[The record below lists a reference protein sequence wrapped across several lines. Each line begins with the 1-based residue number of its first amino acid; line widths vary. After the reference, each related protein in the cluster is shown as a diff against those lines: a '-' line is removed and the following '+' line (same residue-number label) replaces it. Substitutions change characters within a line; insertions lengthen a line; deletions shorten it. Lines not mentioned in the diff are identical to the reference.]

1 MGRLNSALNRTL
13 RVRPGEEPMV
23 GLTVA
28 LMFLTWAGYTIG
40 QSSIDALLFAKD
52 GVDELPVLYLLLG
65 GLLFVASLG
74 VTTLLGRMARE
85 TLFTLMPLA
94 LAALLVAG
102 WLAALAGVELVY
114 PALWLIAGL
123 AFLVQASYLWGI
135 AGLVTDTRQA
145 KRLFPLFG
153 AGGIAGAALGGLVTQ
168 PLAAWLQPENLLLL
182 WAGILV
188 LTSILASVVLVRSA
202 LGARGTGQR
211 RVRTTAVQAIRDG
224 YRTVRGSDLLRW
236 MSAAA
241 VLFSV
246 LLYSLY
252 LPFSQAALQQYP
264 DAAALA
270 GFLGIFSGIST
281 GVALLLSLFAA
292 NRLFAR
298 FGTPA
303 IMLGY
308 TVMYAVGFGILAA
321 NSSFL
326 LIVVVRFVQV
336 VWTQGLANSAWE
348 AMINVTPPERR
359 DYARAFVNGVPT
371 QAGTAL
377 AGLILIVGQRSLE
390 SRQLYLLGLMAAI
403 LSAFTAWKA
412 QRSYAAAVADTLRAG
427 RPHVFEDYE
436 DEPFAGIRED
446 AAAVSVAV
454 AGLSD
459 PDPRVR
465 RVAAE
470 VLGRLRNPDLISPL
484 RAALDDVDAGVR
496 TAAVRSLGR
505 FGDPSALP
513 DVTNPLADPDAA
525 VRLAAIQ
532 VTRALAGPVRA
543 LQPLLADPDP
553 AVRAEA
559 AAALLLGDGVK
570 TAGDVLRKMSS
581 DADPYLRCVAVR
593 ATGSVHNAD
602 ACRIVVSVLDDAN
615 PSVRASAAQ
624 ALPAVDPE
632 HAVRPLVDMLADPD
646 STVRAAAAGG
656 LGRIGPAA
664 VTAIVPALERS
675 GFESGALQALELL
688 PTGDQADALRR
699 FAEQRMHRA
708 LSDHHQALR
717 LGPDGDPRRLLLRDA
732 LARSAEHQAVNAIR
746 AMAILTDRSEL
757 NEAVDNLQSR
767 DPAQRAAAVELLD
780 SSKEAPFLRPLVGIW
795 EPSNALPSTSADPVP
810 ELRTHPDPWI
820 RECAEFVM
828 NATVEE
834 PPMAGTL
841 PTLTVMERV
850 LFLRKASIFEGL
862 PPEDLKRIAAIADEA
877 VHSDG
882 DIIAVE
888 GEAGTEM
895 HIIVTGAVAV
905 VVNGREAA
913 RNGEGE
919 VVGEMAVIT
928 DQPRMATLVAAGEV
942 RLLSIGQRQFT
953 GILRE
958 RPETSLAVMRV
969 LSRRLTNET
978 LRRQRRPD

>member
-1 MGRLNSALNRTL
+1 MGRLIRALNRTL
-13 RVRPGEEPMV
+13 RVLPGEEPMV

-74 VTTLLGRMARE
+74 ITTLLGRMARE
-85 TLFTLMPLA
+85 ALFPLMPLA

-102 WLAALAGVELVY
+102 WLAALAGVGLVY

-123 AFLVQASYLWGI
+123 AFLVQALYLWGI

-182 WAGILV
+182 WAGVLV
-188 LTSILASVVLVRSA
+188 LTSVLARVVLVRWA
-202 LGARGTGQR
+202 RGARRTGQR
-211 RVRTTAVQAIRDG
+211 RDRTTAVQAIRDG
-224 YRTVRGSDLLRW
+224 YRTVRRSDLLRW

-270 GFLGIFSGIST
+270 GFLGAFSGVST
-281 GVALLLSLFAA
+281 GVALLISLFAA

-303 IMLGY
+303 IVLGY
-308 TVMYAVGFGILAA
+308 TVMYAVGFGILAV

-326 LIVVVRFVQV
+326 LLVTVRFVQV

-359 DYARAFVNGVPT
+359 DHARTFVNGVPT

-377 AGLILIVGQRSLE
+377 AGLILIVGQRSLDA
-390 SRQLYLLGLMAAI
+390 SQLYVIGLVAAV

-412 QRSYAAAVADTLRAG
+412 QRSYAAAVAETLRAG

-436 DEPFAGIRED
+436 EEPFAGIRED

-459 PDPRVR
+459 SDPRIR

-470 VLGRLRNPDLISPL
+470 VLGSLRRPELATPL
-484 RAALDDVDAGVR
+484 RAALGDLDAGVR
-496 TAAVRSLGR
+496 AAAVRSLGR
-505 FGDPSALP
+505 VGGPSALP
-513 DVTNPLADPDAA
+513 DVTRRLADPDDA
-525 VRLAAIQ
+525 VRLAAVR
-532 VTRALAGPVRA
+532 VTRTLGGPVRE
-543 LQPLLADPDP
+543 LQPLLTDPDP

-559 AAALLLGDGVK
+559 AATLLDGDGMSVLRQMSSDGDPSLRRIAVRALGSVR
-570 TAGDVLRKMSS
+570 AGDVSR
-581 DADPYLRCVAVR
+581 
-593 ATGSVHNAD
+593 
-602 ACRIVVSVLDDAN
+602 VVIGVLDDPN
-615 PSVRASAAQ
+615 PSVRATAAQ
-624 ALPAVDPE
+624 VLPTVDPE

-646 STVRAAAAGG
+646 SAVRSAAADA
-656 LGRIGPAA
+656 LGRTGQPAVAA
-664 VTAIVPALERS
+664 VMPALDRPRSVAGALLALER
-675 GFESGALQALELL
+675 L
-688 PTGDQADALRR
+688 PVGDQADLVRR
-699 FAEQRMHRA
+699 FARRAMDRA
-708 LSDHHQALR
+708 LSDHDHAVR
-717 LGPDGDPRRLLLRDA
+717 LGDGGDPRRLLLRDA
-732 LARSAEHQAVNAIR
+732 LTSSAELQAVNAIR
-746 AMAILTDRSEL
+746 AVAVTTDGSVLREAI
-757 NEAVDNLQSR
+757 DNLQSR
-767 DPAQRAAAVELLD
+767 DPDQRAAAVELLD
-780 SSKEAPFLRPLVGIW
+780 SSKEASFLRPLVTIW
-795 EPSNALPSTSADPVP
+795 EPSQPRLPTSADPVT
-810 ELRTHPDPWI
+810 ELCSHPDPWI
-820 RECAEFVM
+820 RQCAEFAM
-828 NATVEE
+828 NANVEGH
-834 PPMAGTL
+834 PMVRTL

-877 VHSDG
+877 VHPDG
-882 DIIAVE
+882 DVIAVE

-905 VVNGREAA
+905 VVNGHEAA

-928 DQPRMATLVAAGEV
+928 DQPRMATLVAVGEV

-969 LSRRLTNET
+969 LSRRLTDET
-978 LRRQRRPD
+978 LRRQRHPD